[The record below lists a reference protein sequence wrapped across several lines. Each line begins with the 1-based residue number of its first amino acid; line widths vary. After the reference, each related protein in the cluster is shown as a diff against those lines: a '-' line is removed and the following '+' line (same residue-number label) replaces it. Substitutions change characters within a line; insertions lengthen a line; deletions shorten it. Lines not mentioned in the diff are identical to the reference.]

1 MLILMVFLSPMMLVL
16 LDIQA
21 ISLALMVVLVLLVAT
36 LVLVNFEALCNK
48 LEAGGEEEEVDEL
61 MEEVAIR
68 EGYLG

>member
-1 MLILMVFLSPMMLVL
+1 MMLVL

-21 ISLALMVVLVLLVAT
+21 ISLALMVVLVLLVVT

-48 LEAGGEEEEVDEL
+48 LESGGEEEEVDEL